1 MTENAKRWYLQKQIV
16 PAKVFIQFTKTSTK
30 HNVEHQ
36 DQL

>member
-1 MTENAKRWYLQKQIV
+1 MQRDGICKKIV

-30 HNVEHQ
+30 HNLEHQ